1 VRKTLPTWAFG
12 VLAVMGVVLV
22 GSMLLNWVDIDGQ
35 FQISGLTLAWD
46 ANHWLFLVPVAGGA
60 LVATAASRSEHTRL
74 AAIFAGIAITGYVLF
89 DVARSMI
96 HSGLDTWL
104 ILGGAGAMLA
114 GVSKERSMWRAV
126 GGIAVL
132 AGFFA
137 PWAPVSMWN
146 LLTTDFLGADF
157 TVRILWLIPLAGIA
171 AILSA
176 ASAVKGAKV
185 AAIAG
190 IAIYGSL
197 LWVIGAVAWAVFGIG
212 AWAALGA
219 STLALVLGVLARGPA
234 ENPAAAAK
242 LSASL

>member
-1 VRKTLPTWAFG
+1 
-12 VLAVMGVVLV
+12 MGVVLV
-22 GSMLLNWVDIDGQ
+22 GSMVLNWIDIDGQ
-35 FQISGLTLAWD
+35 FQLSGLSLAWD
-46 ANHWLFLVPVAGGA
+46 ANHWLLLVPVAGAA
-60 LVATAASRSEHTRL
+60 LVATAATRSQHTRL

-137 PWAPVSMWN
+137 PWARFSMWSM
-146 LLTTDFLGADF
+146 LTTDFLDAEL
-157 TVRILWLIPLAGIA
+157 TMRILWVVPLAGIA
-171 AILSA
+171 AVLST
-176 ASAVKGAKV
+176 ASAIKGAKV

-197 LWVIGAVAWAVFGIG
+197 LFVIGLVAWAVFGIG

-219 STLALVLGVLARGPA
+219 STLALVIGVLARGPA
-234 ENPAAAAK
+234 EKPAAK
-242 LSASL
+242 LSASR